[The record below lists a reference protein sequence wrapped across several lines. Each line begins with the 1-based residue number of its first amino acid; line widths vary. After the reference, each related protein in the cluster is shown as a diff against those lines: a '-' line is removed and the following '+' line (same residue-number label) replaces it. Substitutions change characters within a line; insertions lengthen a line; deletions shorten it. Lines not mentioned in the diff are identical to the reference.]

1 MVRPSPIGLDT
12 KYKQMIAHEHTIP
25 RLNLLDVLVPCC
37 CCCCCAYSCSHQT
50 APKQNPQSNS
60 LKIAAIKGTTLW
72 DDLIWKARKSMNFST
87 QYQQYK
93 FILAGPCSSQIT
105 NEFEAYFSLVSL
117 KKPFHTGPS
126 SWNLISVFTYL
137 DWVKHPKVRLKFT
150 TVTWKNPTAPQGLR
164 LFCECGFRAVGFG
177 SHQSDVWWF
186 RPLGKTKGG
195 VLGGDKREKNMVD
208 LMTYINHIYVYMYM

>member
-50 APKQNPQSNS
+50 TPKQNPQSNS
-60 LKIAAIKGTTLW
+60 IKFPAIKGTTLW
-72 DDLIWKARKSMNFST
+72 DELIWKARKSMNFSR
-87 QYQQYK
+87 QYQKYK

-126 SWNLISVFTYL
+126 SWNLISV
-137 DWVKHPKVRLKFT
+137 
-150 TVTWKNPTAPQGLR
+150 LR
-164 LFCECGFRAVGFG
+164 IWIGFFYPRIG
-177 SHQSDVWWF
+177 
-186 RPLGKTKGG
+186 
-195 VLGGDKREKNMVD
+195 
-208 LMTYINHIYVYMYM
+208 